1 MKKKINKFIRQ
12 AIAQVSAKL
21 APTLAN
27 CSYYFA
33 RKAVDYSDQPKHPYG
48 YRSPAAKMLMEIA
61 SRTHK
66 PQLPTNPRE
75 RALAEERQKAFDTY
89 IVKRMEIEEDY
100 GDAPLP
106 KDVPHAVIDWN
117 KSPWNP
123 ENIGKLDAS
132 RVPMNKVVGVSI

>member
-1 MKKKINKFIRQ
+1 MKKKINRFIRKT
-12 AIAQVSAKL
+12 IARVSAKL

-27 CSYYFA
+27 WSYYFG
-33 RKAVDYSDQPKHPYG
+33 RKAVDYAELNDRPKAYHYT
-48 YRSPAAKMLMEIA
+48 STQVKAVLEIA

-66 PQLPTNPRE
+66 PNMPTNPRE
-75 RALAEERQKAFDTY
+75 RAMAEERQKAFDTY

-123 ENIGKLDAS
+123 ENVEAWRRKNVLPGS
-132 RVPMNKVVGVSI
+132 VSI